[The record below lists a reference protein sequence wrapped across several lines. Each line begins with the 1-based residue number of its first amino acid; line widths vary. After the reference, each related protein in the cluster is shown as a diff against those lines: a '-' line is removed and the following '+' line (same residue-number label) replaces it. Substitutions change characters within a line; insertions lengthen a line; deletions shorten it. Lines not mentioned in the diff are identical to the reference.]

1 MPRYKIYNS
10 RALISGW
17 MNFSSS
23 FSSYIVPNE
32 GEAET
37 LTGKTRIAGR
47 TSKGPIILAIQ
58 KKKGIKTKIY
68 LLQFDFEK
76 YSSFFFWLRSIV
88 GVDFVEMFSV
98 WDYRIPLIFIEFNRN
113 HRAKI
118 IKKSVSGRANSGLVW
133 WDTLSKTHVGMSS
146 MTRSLFVARDI
157 HVSHSDWR
165 ASDYKNR
172 SDAYTAWF
180 TDTCSLSK

>member
-1 MPRYKIYNS
+1 MKAKLRPSLGKQESPVGLQKVR
-10 RALISGW
+10 
-17 MNFSSS
+17 SSS
-23 FSSYIVPNE
+23 PF
-32 GEAET
+32 
-37 LTGKTRIAGR
+37 
-47 TSKGPIILAIQ
+47 
-58 KKKGIKTKIY
+58 KKKKVLKLRYI
-68 LLQFDFEK
+68 
-76 YSSFFFWLRSIV
+76 SSNLTSRSIVVFFFWLRSIV